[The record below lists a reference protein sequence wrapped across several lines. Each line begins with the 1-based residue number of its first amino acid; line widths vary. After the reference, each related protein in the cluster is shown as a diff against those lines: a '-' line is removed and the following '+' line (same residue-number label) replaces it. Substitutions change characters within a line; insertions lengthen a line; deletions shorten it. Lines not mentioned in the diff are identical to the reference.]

1 MYTSIHSFTL
11 MGIQTPG
18 RSEMLTNDLEGPL
31 HLLHAGD
38 VLDQDGKMTRN
49 SQICF
54 LFEMRPV
61 QLPKIA
67 INSMWL

>member
-1 MYTSIHSFTL
+1 
-11 MGIQTPG
+11 
-18 RSEMLTNDLEGPL
+18 MLTNDLEKAL

-49 SQICF
+49 SQMCF

-67 INSMWL
+67 INNMWL

>member
-1 MYTSIHSFTL
+1 
-11 MGIQTPG
+11 
-18 RSEMLTNDLEGPL
+18 MLTNDLEGPL

-38 VLDQDGKMTRN
+38 VLDQDGKMTN

-61 QLPKIA
+61 QLQKDCYR
-67 INSMWL
+67 